1 MKSIQLGSRRYFAHV
16 PRRLGKSPALVI
28 ALHAGAQTPEGF
40 ERMTGWSAIAT
51 REKFVVIYP
60 EGVGRSWNAGNGALG
75 EAGRGGV
82 DDVGFVDAVLRDAG
96 ARWKCDAGRVY
107 LSGFSNGSM
116 LAHLYASRYPG
127 VVAAAGCVS
136 GGFSRLPIVGLS
148 ASSAGRIAAGIIA
161 PAVRMV
167 HGRADDHVPFAGGVG
182 PDAYDKY
189 NHLPIEMTA
198 SWWRGQGADV
208 HTIWHP
214 DGHVWPAGEAEM
226 QWAWMRGIK

>member
-40 ERMTGWSAIAT
+40 ERMTGWSTIAD
-51 REKFVVIYP
+51 RERSFVVVYP
-60 EGVGRSWNAGNGALG
+60 EGIGHSWNAGNGALG
-75 EAGRGGV
+75 RAGRVSV
-82 DDVGFVDAVLRDAG
+82 DDVGFIDEVISDTG
-96 ARWKCDAGRVY
+96 ARWAINRARVF

-116 LAHLYASRYPG
+116 LAHRI
-127 VVAAAGCVS
+127 AAVGPHHITGIAGVS
-136 GGFSRLPIVGLS
+136 GGFSRLPGPPSFVDP
-148 ASSAGRIAAGIIA
+148 

-182 PDAYDKY
+182 ADAYDRY
-189 NHLPIEMTA
+189 DHLPIEQTA

-208 HTIWHP
+208 HTIWHSG
-214 DGHVWPAGEAEM
+214 GHEWRAGETED
-226 QWAWMRGIK
+226 QWAWMRGLA